1 MDTSLKG
8 KRVLLLHMDDIQAP
22 PPGANGTISHVD
34 DMGMIHVKWDNG
46 STLSI
51 DPVLD
56 QYQIFE

>member
-1 MDTSLKG
+1 MDTSLKD

-22 PPGANGTISHVD
+22 PPGSNGTITHVD

-46 STLSI
+46 STLAI